1 MILSNFP
8 VKFFAGTVQ
17 GGRVTE
23 GRREE
28 GKRRGEGETGV
39 CVCVGGGFDDVLV
52 GMEISRTI

>member
-8 VKFFAGTVQ
+8 VKFFAGTVH
-17 GGRVTE
+17 GGKGDG

-39 CVCVGGGFDDVLV
+39 CVCVWEGDLT
-52 GMEISRTI
+52 MC